1 VNIIVKSDETRRRE
15 NAVLREHGRSPRSKE
30 ARELA
35 ECVVARTGEAVTRL
49 RKMEERK

>member
-1 VNIIVKSDETRRRE
+1 VNVIVKSDETRRRE
-15 NAVLREHGRSPRSKE
+15 NAVLREYGRNSSSKE

-35 ECVVARTGEAVTRL
+35 ACVVARTDEAVKQL